1 MTVCCGMR
9 LVLVTPPAVEPLT
22 VAEAK
27 ARLNIGDEVS
37 DAVMQAYITAARQRI
52 DGADGSLGRAIN
64 TQTWQGKADVFPTC
78 DGGRIYIPLP
88 PLQSLTVKYLDAAG
102 STVTLTEGVDYQ
114 LVQAQ
119 RPYIVPLTAWPVIT
133 GIDGLTIEFVAGY
146 GDAGTD
152 VPEPI
157 RTAVALGA
165 GNLSSMS
172 AGNLGVIEE
181 VEEGI
186 GSTRYAVDKT
196 KVVDAVDYTVE
207 CLLATYQVMYV

>member
-9 LVLVTPPAVEPLT
+9 LVLVTPPTVEPLT

-37 DAVMQAYITAARQRI
+37 DEVMQAYITAARQRI
-52 DGADGSLGRAIN
+52 DGADGWLGRAIN
-64 TQTWQGKADVFPTC
+64 TQTWQGRADAFPTC

-88 PLQSLTVKYLDAAG
+88 PLQSLTVKYLNAAG
-102 STVTLTEGVDYQ
+102 STVTLTEGVDYR

-119 RPYIVPLTAWPVIT
+119 RPYIVPISGWPGSSDV
-133 GIDGLTIEFVAGY
+133 TIEFVAGY
-146 GDAGTD
+146 GNTGTS

-165 GNLSSMS
+165 GHLRSISARDLSVS
-172 AGNLGVIEE
+172 EE

-186 GSTRYAVDKT
+186 GSTRY
-196 KVVDAVDYTVE
+196 VVSQNAGDVIDYTVE
-207 CLLATYQVMYV
+207 CLLSTYQVMYV